1 MTNNVL
7 NREEKIIYELRS
19 VYHNYGYTPYA
30 MSKFE
35 DYEFYIRN
43 KDFLISDRVIAFN
56 DTNGK
61 MLALKPDVTLS
72 IIKSGKDTDGIKQ
85 KVYYNENVYRVS
97 RTTHRYKEIM
107 QVGLE
112 CIGDIDFYDIFEVVS
127 LAAES
132 LSKISGNFSL
142 VISHLGIL
150 SDILSDASNSRSFK
164 EEAIECIKSKNTHDL
179 QKLCEKYNV
188 SEEKT
193 KAVIA
198 LTQIYGERGSVIEK
212 ISEFADEL
220 KVSELKKLSDFLL
233 TTPYSDKIEF
243 DFSVVDDMNYY
254 NGFLFK
260 GFVDGVASEILSG
273 GQYDNMMKKISRTSS
288 AIGFA
293 IYLDLLDKTIPDESF
308 MFDVLLV
315 YGEENDAF
323 EVAKKV
329 SELAKKGL
337 SCSAQKV
344 IPNKI
349 KFKEIIDMRGGTQN
363 A

>member
-1 MTNNVL
+1 MIDNVL
-7 NREEKIIYELRS
+7 KKEEKIICELRS
-19 VYHNYGYTPYA
+19 VYHQYGYKPYA

-43 KDFLISDRVIAFN
+43 KDFLVSDRVIAFN

-72 IIKSGKDTDGIKQ
+72 IIKSGTDEEGSKQ

-97 RTTHRYKEIM
+97 KTTHRYKEIM
-107 QVGLE
+107 QAGLE
-112 CIGDIDFYDIFEVVS
+112 CIGDIDFYDIFEVIF

-132 LSKISGNFSL
+132 LNKINADFSL

-150 SDILSDASNSRSFK
+150 SDILKRASDSPSFQK
-164 EEAIECIKSKNTHDL
+164 EAIGYIAKKDTHDL
-179 QKLCEKYNV
+179 QKLCKKYQIA
-188 SEEKT
+188 EEKT
-193 KAVIA
+193 NAVLA
-198 LTQIYGERGSVIEK
+198 LTQIYGGHQSVVEMIK
-212 ISEFADEL
+212 PFAAT
-220 KVSELKKLSDFLL
+220 KQVSELQRLSDFLSQS
-233 TTPYSDKIEF
+233 PYSDKIQF

-260 GFVDGVASEILSG
+260 GFIDGVSSEILSG

-288 AIGFA
+288 AVGFA
-293 IYLDLLDKTIPDESF
+293 IYLDLLDQNISNEEFD
-308 MFDVLLV
+308 FDVLLL
-315 YGEENDAF
+315 YDEQNDPLA
-323 EVAKKV
+323 VARKV
-329 SELAKKGL
+329 REMTEKGL

-344 IPNKI
+344 KPPKI
-349 KFKEIIDMRGGTQN
+349 KFKEIVDMRGGGQD